1 MFDQIRIPCAVI
13 PPPLPPHWSLDW
25 RPFATAILT
34 YDVWNCQCFC
44 MLVPDFTAGWKTNQ
58 FYLAGREIS
67 CVSCWEKGTD
77 NFFPAILNNTCH
89 ALIVFIKH
97 FSTNWWFGAPSYRLY
112 RFYQS
117 AKAEN
122 FCQIHFIRLNRRIVG
137 PLSKCLRRRRAI
149 RLIDLWL
156 LIYLSKKRN
165 KLKTHWKCIR
175 RKICQTEH
183 AANTTWCCWRL
194 CPPFAWVEL
203 RHCLVVSWYDKP
215 LCVCLFRKKEISHS
229 KITSESSCMFKTAS
243 VIIAKQGIFLYTR
256 GPHCQIIIV
265 MQHQALYNHDTS
277 CKPYT
282 NVFSVRIDHES
293 YWYFVRGC
301 TWFCVVSGGF
311 GCVFGG
317 FRWFWMILAGFGWFH
332 VLVTTLKGNIEV
344 TWPVRLTPLE
354 ESND

>member
-1 MFDQIRIPCAVI
+1 
-13 PPPLPPHWSLDW
+13 
-25 RPFATAILT
+25 
-34 YDVWNCQCFC
+34 
-44 MLVPDFTAGWKTNQ
+44 MLVPDFAAGWKTNQ

-112 RFYQS
+112 RFNQS

-122 FCQIHFIRLNRRIVG
+122 FCPIHFTRLYRRIVG

-183 AANTTWCCWRL
+183 AANTT
-194 CPPFAWVEL
+194 
-203 RHCLVVSWYDKP
+203 
-215 LCVCLFRKKEISHS
+215 
-229 KITSESSCMFKTAS
+229 
-243 VIIAKQGIFLYTR
+243 
-256 GPHCQIIIV
+256 
-265 MQHQALYNHDTS
+265 
-277 CKPYT
+277 
-282 NVFSVRIDHES
+282 
-293 YWYFVRGC
+293 
-301 TWFCVVSGGF
+301 
-311 GCVFGG
+311 
-317 FRWFWMILAGFGWFH
+317 
-332 VLVTTLKGNIEV
+332 
-344 TWPVRLTPLE
+344 
-354 ESND
+354 